1 MKYRVYVDETKK
13 RKDGMMP
20 VALIFEDGGKRFKVT
35 TGLFSTQKF
44 KGREFPDS
52 EPNFRA
58 KTVEEAEGYRR
69 TSYCHRTGTDG
80 TDQGFC
86 EGGSWQGG
94 DVRQDS
100 D

>member
-58 KTVEEAEGYRR
+58 KTMAL
-69 TSYCHRTGTDG
+69 S
-80 TDQGFC
+80 
-86 EGGSWQGG
+86 
-94 DVRQDS
+94 
-100 D
+100 